1 MKIKG
6 YLRNINGQQDIR
18 KVFDDLDAI
27 LHGSEL
33 SSIDMIPLCM

>member
-1 MKIKG
+1 MKQTKPLLDFYEAKG

-27 LHGSEL
+27 TQEA
-33 SSIDMIPLCM
+33 